1 MIELL
6 LEAERAL
13 NVGMLD
19 QAEQRYRQVAEAD
32 PRNAI
37 AVVGLARIA
46 SERGD
51 DLGAYLLARRALT
64 IDPENDAARRLAVR
78 LEEVLATRGEP
89 VEHPMSEAEKAPPA
103 PAPEPPPEPQ
113 PETTPMSPAPTEP
126 ASTPRKRERR
136 SLRRAG
142 GHAALAGKGERVHL
156 LHVARAHR
164 VRAGVDAAHAGQL
177 QRGRGVDRDD
187 LRMRPVGSHEASI
200 ELARQVPVG
209 GVAAR
214 AGGEPR
220 VFQPPDRVVVIVAF
234 LAHG

>member
-37 AVVGLARIA
+37 AVVGLARVA

-89 VEHPMSEAEKAPPA
+89 VEHPMSAAEKAPPTPEPEPAPA
-103 PAPEPPPEPQ
+103 PAPEPAQ
-113 PETTPMSPAPTEP
+113 PAGAPKK
-126 ASTPRKRERR
+126 RKRR
-136 SLRRAG
+136 SLLDRLRR
-142 GHAALAGKGERVHL
+142 R
-156 LHVARAHR
+156 
-164 VRAGVDAAHAGQL
+164 
-177 QRGRGVDRDD
+177 
-187 LRMRPVGSHEASI
+187 
-200 ELARQVPVG
+200 
-209 GVAAR
+209 
-214 AGGEPR
+214 
-220 VFQPPDRVVVIVAF
+220 
-234 LAHG
+234 